1 MWCIVLYGMMPCE
14 FRVLRELG
22 QTVLFFISFHFQ
34 MKMSMILAYL
44 TEVIY
49 VRSVRNLD
57 ITVVLVEG
65 GSQMLYMVILTLVAQ
80 HFRFV
85 TAKCF
90 D

>member
-1 MWCIVLYGMMPCE
+1 M
-14 FRVLRELG
+14 LRELG

>member
-1 MWCIVLYGMMPCE
+1 MWCIVLYGIMPCE

-22 QTVLFFISFHFQ
+22 QTVLFFISFLFQ

>member
-1 MWCIVLYGMMPCE
+1 MWCIVLHGMMPCE